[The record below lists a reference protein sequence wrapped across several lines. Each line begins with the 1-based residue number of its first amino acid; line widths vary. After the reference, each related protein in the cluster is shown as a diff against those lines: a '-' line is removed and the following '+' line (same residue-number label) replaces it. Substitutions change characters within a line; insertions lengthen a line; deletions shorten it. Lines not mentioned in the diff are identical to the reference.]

1 MDDGKLMAM
10 RTQLINEVRMAEAAL
25 SSRSLAAQSRYSNA
39 LYELDRLE
47 RLIHRLE
54 TDRQHGTVL

>member
-10 RTQLINEVRMAEAAL
+10 RAQLLNEVQQAEVAL
-25 SSRSLAAQSRYSNA
+25 SSRSLAAQARYSNA

-47 RLIHRLE
+47 RLINRL
-54 TDRQHGTVL
+54 TMDRQHASTV

>member
-10 RTQLINEVRMAEAAL
+10 RTQLLNEVRQAEAAL
-25 SSRSLAAQSRYSNA
+25 SSRSLAAQSRYANA

-47 RLIHRLE
+47 RLINRLE
-54 TDRQHGTVL
+54 MDKQHSTAL